1 MKITLEIPDG
11 VVCAFMNGVQY
22 TDNGMAMFSWQM
34 DRDDLRD
41 GKTTKLPREKGGES
55 DGA

>member
-1 MKITLEIPDG
+1 MKITLEIPNG

-22 TDNGMAMFSWQM
+22 TDDGMAMFSWQM

-41 GKTTKLPREKGGES
+41 GNAIKLPREKGGEG
-55 DGA
+55 DG